1 MRALEGNQAEI
12 DRFLSVLTGSLPAPR
27 VLHAAQHAAAHRRAR
42 ALAGDALAEE
52 DAHMSALAPAL
63 DDTALVTAAQA
74 GDMAGLGALLER
86 HRARL
91 HAIAVSILGHGPPAE
106 DAVQDTFLIA
116 LRRIGELRDP
126 AAARAWLTAILVNV
140 CRGQLRRPSARWGR
154 AVGPAGPR
162 HRRAGDRRRRAAR
175 LGVDGFGAPV
185 RAAAPGGD
193 AALLHG
199 RELLRGHRRSVRRS
213 RRHRPQPA
221 ERGEGQARRGAAR
234 DGRRRARRRSRPL
247 AQRGADR
254 RGVPAVAARRRR
266 ERVRRRADP
275 RRRVRHV
282 RPHRAPRRDALRGGA
297 RERLRGRR
305 PVARG
310 PGHPRQRG
318 HGRGGLARQPAPT
331 SRCTAR
337 PPSPRSTSTATARRR
352 GSSRTT
358 RRGLSVRTRSRAPA
372 GRRPGRRCGA
382 AGRRAWRASSR

>member
-1 MRALEGNQAEI
+1 M
-12 DRFLSVLTGSLPAPR
+12 
-27 VLHAAQHAAAHRRAR
+27 
-42 ALAGDALAEE
+42 
-52 DAHMSALAPAL
+52 
-63 DDTALVTAAQA
+63 
-74 GDMAGLGALLER
+74 
-86 HRARL
+86 
-91 HAIAVSILGHGPPAE
+91 
-106 DAVQDTFLIA
+106 QDTFLIA

-140 CRGQLRRPSARWGR
+140 CRGAAAPALGAACGRR

-175 LGVDGFGAPV
+175 LGVDGSGAPV
-185 RAAAPGGD
+185 RAAAPGGH

-199 RELLRGHRRSVRRS
+199 RELLRGDRRGVRRS
-213 RRHRPQPA
+213 RRHRPQPP

-234 DGRRRARRRSRPL
+234 DGGRRARRRDGAL
-247 AQRGADR
+247 AQRGAAR

-297 RERLRGRR
+297 GERLRGRR
-305 PVARG
+305 PLARG

-318 HGRGGLARQPAPT
+318 HRRGGLARQPGRPAAALP
-331 SRCTAR
+331 AR
-337 PPSPRSTSTATARRR
+337 PHPDPLPPRRPDVADRLALRAALSLRTPSP
-352 GSSRTT
+352 
-358 RRGLSVRTRSRAPA
+358 APA
-372 GRRPGRRCGA
+372 DRPPGRRCGA